1 MLFLIKKGAIAP
13 ENPQTLTSCP
23 RIFLPITYNP
33 SWPPH
38 KTDP

>member
-13 ENPQTLTSCP
+13 KKTWNLTSCP

-33 SWPPH
+33 S
-38 KTDP
+38 